1 MRRNGLE
8 YNLIQQ
14 TRVNGLS
21 KVEGEA
27 LLTRFTV
34 IESANLDYQT
44 RDMVALVARVLIGG
58 MPLDASTCRAAIR
71 LCLVYVWSK
80 SYIRRRD

>member
-34 IESANLDYQT
+34 IESANLDY
-44 RDMVALVARVLIGG
+44 
-58 MPLDASTCRAAIR
+58 
-71 LCLVYVWSK
+71 
-80 SYIRRRD
+80 